1 MGGKRC
7 GHVWKMMS
15 NILSE
20 MYSEKSSK
28 LLTNYSIR
36 KGKFRFMFDEQQAA
50 QLVSSF
56 LLGPFFNLCGIR
68 SSCAVNCFHAPLVK
82 RSNTLARGA
91 INAKLL
97 RIIKNNKHR

>member
-20 MYSEKSSK
+20 IHSEKSSE
-28 LLTNYSIR
+28 LFTNYSIR
-36 KGKFRFMFDEQQAA
+36 RNIVFDFFLTRHKPAKVKFYVCF
-50 QLVSSF
+50 SF
-56 LLGPFFNLCGIR
+56 FVRSLTLIFAEFR

-82 RSNTLARGA
+82 GC
-91 INAKLL
+91 
-97 RIIKNNKHR
+97 NKCKTIANHYK